1 MNRIAGLA
9 LILSLCLAGAGIAQT
24 PPRCDEGES
33 GAAQGEVEPFTFS
46 FATGQLELPVVYI
59 PDAGSFRV
67 TLRLPD
73 PALPEFELE
82 NAIPTC
88 DVHPDPATFSLAS
101 GELRIPMVTVGGEAF
116 EVRLDFMP
124 GAGPVLFQL
133 QEVWPEV
140 GVALDCLV
148 GAASCAEGGP
158 VPPDAE
164 RSFSVMVFGIGA
176 QYFPVAQFRLA
187 GPDRCPESH
196 YHITG
201 FAVSV
206 DQGQLADPD
215 PTRCGFGTVS
225 SLVPMQLTISGTQ
238 VQAWEETT
246 GLSLGAQE
254 TGTGTG
260 TETGVGGTSVSNGG
274 TSVSNGGTVSGG
286 DDGDDPRDTPP
297 PTLFGEEIDPQA
309 SYCGPDINNVLLQAL
324 RRIKQRVANLPAS
337 EIGWYDGTGFL
348 ERNGVN
354 IDFQVRPKRNAN
366 DESICPT
373 ESCTAGDGQRTIT
386 LCGTCVMAHIANDI
400 LYGFVSNLLEVPF
413 SIQLL
418 GAHYAEYAS
427 YGSLDPLSSQAAYR
441 MGNLAAE
448 AMGGNADLTV
458 EEMCSTFDNA
468 RLRTGF
474 RTAPLAFELM
484 TAEQPFLSTC
494 ALCPFPC
501 EADEVL
507 KDFSITGW
515 HLDDGTDAV
524 YQP

>member
-1 MNRIAGLA
+1 MKKIAAFVLA
-9 LILSLCLAGAGIAQT
+9 LSLFLAVAGKAQT
-24 PPRCDEGES
+24 PPSCDEERG
-33 GAAQGEVEPFTFS
+33 GAVQGEVEPFTFS

-59 PDAGSFRV
+59 PDAGSFRA

-73 PALPEFELE
+73 PGLPEFELE

-88 DVHPDPATFSLAS
+88 DSHPDPATFSLAS
-101 GELRIPMVTVGGEAF
+101 GELRIPQVTVGGETF
-116 EVRLDFMP
+116 EVKLDFMP

-133 QEVWPEV
+133 QDVWPEV

-148 GAASCAEGGP
+148 GAASCAAAGP
-158 VPPDAE
+158 LPTDAE
-164 RSFSVMVFGIGA
+164 RSFLVAVFGIGA
-176 QYFPVAQFRLA
+176 QYYPVAQFRLA

-206 DQGQLADPD
+206 DQVQLADPD

-225 SLVPMQLTISGTQ
+225 TLLPMQLTISGTQ
-238 VQAWEETT
+238 LRAWEEIT

-260 TETGVGGTSVSNGG
+260 SETGVGG

-324 RRIKQRVANLPAS
+324 QRIKQRVSNLPDS
-337 EIGWYDGTGFL
+337 EIGMYDGTAFL
-348 ERNGVN
+348 DRNGVN

-386 LCGTCVMAHIANDI
+386 LCGHCVMAHIANDI

-418 GAHYAEYAS
+418 GAHYAEYFS
-427 YGSLDPLSSQAAYR
+427 YGSLDPLPSQAAYR

-448 AMGGNADLTV
+448 AMGDNGEMTV
-458 EEMCSTFDNA
+458 EEMCTTFDNA

-484 TAEQPFLSTC
+484 TAEQPFLSSC

-501 EADEVL
+501 EADEVQ
-507 KDFSITGW
+507 KDFSVTSW

-524 YQP
+524 YQQ